1 MRRSFSDTTV
11 GMLKSIQSLDEIGSR
26 VEGGFVRIIHSV
38 RIARPIDAVW
48 AIVADPD
55 THPRWRPTLKE
66 FRQVSDGPLA
76 VGSKIREVLE
86 WRGRTIEI
94 DDVVTGFEP
103 PYRFAVHGAW
113 KAAEFD
119 LDLLLLPLGDDATEV
134 TFDWPLRPK
143 TLPMKIAAPFLRRTM
158 ERATVEEADCL
169 RRLAENAAL

>member
-1 MRRSFSDTTV
+1 M
-11 GMLKSIQSLDEIGSR
+11 
-26 VEGGFVRIIHSV
+26 RIIHSV
-38 RIARPIDAVW
+38 RIARPVDSVW
-48 AIVADPD
+48 AIVADPA
-55 THPRWRPTLKE
+55 THTRWRPTLKE
-66 FRQVSDGPLA
+66 FSQVSDGPLA

-134 TFDWPLRPK
+134 TFDWPLHPK
-143 TLPMKIAAPFLRRTM
+143 THPMKIAAPFLRRTM
-158 ERATVEEADCL
+158 ERATAEEAECL

>member
-1 MRRSFSDTTV
+1 M
-11 GMLKSIQSLDEIGSR
+11 
-26 VEGGFVRIIHSV
+26 RIIHSV
-38 RIARPIDAVW
+38 RIARPVDAVW

-55 THPRWRPTLKE
+55 THTRWRSALKE

-76 VGSKIREVLE
+76 VGSRIREVLE

-103 PYRFAVHGAW
+103 PYRFAVHGEW

-158 ERATVEEADCL
+158 ERATAEEAESL

>member
-1 MRRSFSDTTV
+1 M
-11 GMLKSIQSLDEIGSR
+11 
-26 VEGGFVRIIHSV
+26 RIINSV
-38 RIARPIDAVW
+38 RIERHVDAVW
-48 AIVADPD
+48 AIVADPE
-55 THPRWRPTLKE
+55 THTRWRPTLKE
-66 FRQVSDGPLA
+66 FRQVSDGQLA

-119 LDLLLLPLGDDATEV
+119 LELLLLPLGDDATEV

-158 ERATVEEADCL
+158 ERATAEEAEGL

>member
-1 MRRSFSDTTV
+1 
-11 GMLKSIQSLDEIGSR
+11 
-26 VEGGFVRIIHSV
+26 VRIIHSV
-38 RIARPIDAVW
+38 RIARPVDAVW

-103 PYRFAVHGAW
+103 PHRFAVHGVW

-119 LDLLLLPLGDDATEV
+119 LDLLLLPLGDDDTEV

-143 TLPMKIAAPFLRRTM
+143 TLRMKIAAPFLRRT
-158 ERATVEEADCL
+158 RQRSTAEEAECL